1 MEQGIQKDLTEY
13 PHWDMLSGPLP
24 RSGTLQSGTQSKLQ
38 IWERPRSER
47 ESLLLPT
54 PMSGG
59 VSGEVSYNPAGSDK
73 LERRLKAVMPP
84 GTVSSV
90 EFRLWLMGF
99 SVGLMNGLITIGKSH
114 QYQTGLC
121 QLTHKPTEEK
131 QSRRSETPV
140 AHNRQQQS
148 GRQYTKY
155 KYKGVKNMYTTNEV
169 DYSTFPCN
177 QNAND
182 AVKRG
187 IANGLRTAILKI
199 ENFEDYIAIKNG
211 YTKDQISWVKDNLL
225 NDEERKKLI
234 KFAESNLAKNPTP
247 DQQIIID
254 PEFEKLFPPLSQE
267 SYLALEKNILA
278 DGCREPLVVW
288 KQTKKLIDGH
298 HRLSICK
305 KNNIPYTV
313 ILKSFGNRTDVLA
326 WIIENQFGRRN
337 ANLTRNLNPIQKS
350 YLRGVRYT
358 LVKKDREDNL
368 LERHKSKS
376 KEQKGNPEVIEIATY
391 FNVSPSSLSKDG
403 KLAMAINACLEFFS
417 DIEISSYIFGEDPE
431 IKLSKRQILK
441 LGMTIEQEPAEAKKL
456 LNSMLHPVA
465 TYPLSSYF
473 VGEAVLL
480 LPSGNE
486 EAEGIP
492 KICKESFGIVRDV
505 NQNSLFIFSPRT
517 MREYIALAHEVEKH
531 SVNQEEI
538 QSVINQVT
546 RIKEAIAGRL
556 NHTDNLF
563 LNDIV
568 KRDKYNQTDMQILE
582 AYKLSLFSDN
592 E

>member
-1 MEQGIQKDLTEY
+1 MEQDIQKDLTEY

-59 VSGEVSYNPAGSDK
+59 VSGEASYNPAGSDK

-140 AHNRQQQS
+140 AHNRQQSS
-148 GRQYTKY
+148 GEQYTKY